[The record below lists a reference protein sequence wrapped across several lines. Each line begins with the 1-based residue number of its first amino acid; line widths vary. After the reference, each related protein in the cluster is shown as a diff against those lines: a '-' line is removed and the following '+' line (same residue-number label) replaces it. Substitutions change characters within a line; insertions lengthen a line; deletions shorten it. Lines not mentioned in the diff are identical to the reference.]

1 MAPPCRYEA
10 GLAQASHVA
19 MQPHGLPVNQPVRQP
34 ARHTVRQPAQP
45 TSSPSSH
52 PATQPANHPHPG
64 PSDQLAAP
72 AGPRPGH
79 LAAWP
84 VGRPAGVA
92 SRKAKQSDS
101 QSAASHPGTKLQPAG
116 LPAGRLASQPP
127 QPAGQTGLVGWVSW
141 GDQATPGWRWPDRL
155 PVVPDFGWPGALK
168 KSKKNSIQGGSILI
182 RELGPKPWDHL
193 W

>member
-1 MAPPCRYEA
+1 MAPTCRYEA

-45 TSSPSSH
+45 ASSPSSH

-168 KSKKNSIQGGSILI
+168 NQKKIVFKAA
-182 RELGPKPWDHL
+182 RF
-193 W
+193 